1 MKIEKEHGITMVSL
15 IITIIILIIISGISV
30 TVGIGSIQKARDNK
44 LVAELTMVQHAIL
57 EQYTKYRLTKD
68 TTYLIGNKMTKE
80 EVQQIIEPLG
90 VTLVTIPTTYS
101 NKDYYKLD
109 KAALLEIGVKEA
121 EDEYIVNYISGEVI
135 NITQQTTKN
144 EALYIKAN
152 SFYKETTSGGEIEE
166 GEAEEGEIEE
176 L

>member
-144 EALYIKAN
+144 EAL
-152 SFYKETTSGGEIEE
+152 
-166 GEAEEGEIEE
+166 
-176 L
+176 

>member
-152 SFYKETTSGGEIEE
+152 SFYKETTNGGEIEE
-166 GEAEEGEIEE
+166 GGAEEGEIEE